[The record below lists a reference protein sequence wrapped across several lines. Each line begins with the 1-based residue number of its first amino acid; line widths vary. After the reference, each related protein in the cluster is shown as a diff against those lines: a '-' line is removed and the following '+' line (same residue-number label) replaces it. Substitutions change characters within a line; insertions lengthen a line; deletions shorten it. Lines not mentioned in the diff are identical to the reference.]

1 MATDRISSTPPEH
14 GDNTTPN
21 LYFDIATGKVVDN
34 TPKKIHDGPSHF
46 DLSTGQTIYNEN
58 PLNIDAENTK
68 FRNDYVVLEDK
79 MMAEGISVPDYET
92 LKTHG
97 EGIYAEEFSFGSKL
111 ANAGERLTKG
121 AYYGVVS
128 AVSGWD
134 LEDTFN
140 LVKGDINHAYGSELS
155 RWADRKNQELQ
166 QDTEIPIFGGEEA
179 GFRWD
184 MTGLSNFIGNSGTT
198 IGIFAE
204 GAVESLLLG
213 AITGGAG
220 GAASVAKNAK
230 LLKDLSKLGRLKA
243 TLKSSNFLQSVSKQ
257 SAFFAFKGLQES
269 QINAY
274 ETYNQIFEK
283 YRNDPGYTE
292 EQAQKLASI
301 GAVDSFQKEA
311 IAMMALNS
319 LQAMTLYKN
328 PITGNSVG
336 YLEKLVKNQVG
347 KAALAQG
354 ANMAFEGG
362 EEYLQAIT
370 SMMGRDKAD
379 QVAGKLYFDKDRTTD
394 YFSSGEAITA
404 GLTGVFS
411 APLLAGIHKATL
423 GQIGKQHRKAA
434 EQQYY
439 QAKMEMVGRRG
450 ELITEITQAEKS
462 GDKEKA
468 QALKKKMSTQ
478 TTLDSLYLDSLNDD
492 DFNYDTHIK
501 TLENTLNAVNSNNK
515 ENLKG
520 TTITEDDYDHIKST
534 FPEMITQAKAVKNL
548 WEESVKKEDK
558 DSVYNIV
565 HSKLALEDNKKEK
578 TLASNE
584 LLTIQNSIEKFTPTT
599 KELVNLE
606 AEEQAIKENITQV
619 QEAKNNT
626 TEQGEF
632 GALNDALTT
641 LSEKLSENQKE
652 QKDIRDS
659 LTPEEI
665 KKQEQTN
672 TKAYARDLAEAHA
685 KVQKLELVEDKIQKN
700 IDTWRDPSF
709 IEKHRIDRLQKVAE
723 DKRSNAKAK
732 EEVIQKIKAEQAV
745 KGDKKSKFSD
755 LFKKKVVE
763 AEQKVA
769 VEKKDEILIKEK
781 VEERE
786 VLKKEQVEAT
796 PGLSEAIDN
805 AAATFKEVGE
815 VGSLSQEELE
825 AVRANTEVFNQMFNK
840 STEVD
845 YDYSPASFIREADV
859 QVQLAVKK
867 IYDMFEKELGH
878 KPSFR
883 EIIEK
888 IIEFKG
894 KEEAERLFN
903 FYSKGW
909 ELNRYAE
916 TDFGKVYDSLFS
928 SLASAIEESILLSNS
943 YLSLD
948 ENPAVN
954 EQPVVKVIE
963 GFDEN
968 GTPKVE
974 KIRPSVIVSNGL
986 FGAFKHQKGEMIL
999 TERGDLTI
1007 VDYEGPNELT
1017 EYDIT
1022 DPSQVDNSLSL
1033 LPNSLLP
1040 GTKLTLELAPED
1052 TLITIYDADGIK
1064 KGVRPFNVWA
1074 EGKDRNSN
1082 EVIAKTPVLA
1092 KTEDGRNAFYLQD
1105 NTWFAPA
1112 NISLKGTEKQT
1123 ELIRV
1128 AKENNMAVRKSAM
1141 KGSLGIE
1148 ISSKEG
1154 GVFVTEENH
1163 KPISEVTTQS
1173 TLSVYKKTGFT
1184 GLPDGAIVRE
1194 RENLIVGKVYELRVG
1209 VKPNEYVAFSVNN
1222 ERVSEERL
1230 NTLSKIA
1237 EAFADREN
1245 PESLKLRD
1253 KILAATNKQFDIH
1266 NASDVRKYFSMF
1278 IPVYD
1283 KMGFD
1288 NAKAFALHINTNS
1301 AIKKGHGAVYID
1313 ANGSAIYFAIK
1324 GETYQGQVS
1333 SQYLNSK
1340 TFAEEKT
1347 KSPKSIET
1355 RLNILRNILKGNKQ
1369 VFLPRFV
1376 NGEMLEKNPPVFDIS
1391 LEGEVISKGT
1401 YIEEMKTVHT
1411 TDVKAFNVNGTD
1423 VTLIQPSIAFKVT
1436 GANIKVESLP
1446 QAQEIMTPEAVALFE
1461 SNPKLAKEG
1470 VTADI
1475 ETQKADIER
1484 RRQEELDEANERFS
1498 GIKPNETTGIGRENI
1513 TMVGEVVS
1521 EGSKIIKDFI
1531 HTPEG
1536 YESGEV
1542 EVVVSQRVSPIYEDG
1557 KLVRAGEVTVM
1568 LFSSREEGQR
1578 YVNENPVKIN
1588 PKRIERINAKYD
1600 AELKALEQQI
1610 GELVA
1615 KRVLQDEK
1623 VNTPQVNIE
1632 EVVTQ
1637 AEEIIQA
1644 YDKIDDENNS
1654 IKTDRLKGISI
1665 KQEKQIVD
1673 FLVNRIVNAIEAK
1686 YKYSVNRDVV
1696 VKEASNSLATYI
1708 DPFIESTYAV
1718 LENLNNIQDKTEKVL
1733 KVIAD
1738 FQKVVDSAK
1747 IVKYNNTY
1755 FENKALAKIEKET
1768 GIIET
1773 TEEDGDGITENNYSK
1788 SKLEESVFNK
1798 ASYKFKRFIRGI
1810 EQLDR
1815 NGNVVKGAFG
1825 IPLYEDFSK
1834 VWRVLEDTLTK
1845 PSPVT
1850 SDFDVMI
1857 ARLREN
1863 SVAHPFLTTLA
1874 NKLQTSPVDIQKQFQ
1889 FLFVKQYANFI
1900 QAKVSK
1906 NKSIVVNGK
1915 TIPGIGY
1922 TVHIFELGATE
1933 SAKKLQDIWANN
1945 LTNYSSLVF
1954 NGNQINVNKAA
1965 EILKEFET
1973 MNSATVTNETLIKW
1987 LGEFGMHISPEVIET
2002 IRKDGL
2008 PSYMTNGKK
2017 VTVPFVDMFHVS
2029 PNTNGIFGLL
2039 AYYTKNIVANPTEE
2053 TILNLGTN
2061 SPFTLISGVLK
2072 GLSSL
2077 QAKYSK
2083 EVSSSSHR
2091 DGGKTMYQVSES
2103 TMASDI
2109 TDRLNQ
2115 DDPTYRQQYF
2125 KTGFAKNSIM
2135 LKMLDKYPMLRQ
2147 KFGLSYIANTAIKD
2161 AFSKFTNSKATIT
2174 DLYETDYEV
2183 LKVNALLNDMG
2194 EKFSNTEFNKE
2205 HNILDVET
2213 TIGQYFFPTPSDKT
2227 QMPTLKSV
2235 VFKLQGKNFKGDKL
2249 NDNLLDLLFDQLVLP
2264 ELNRMYDH
2272 EANEFKP
2279 QTKGYNEGVYMF
2291 HTLPF
2296 INDMTYT
2303 EDGVKMFISDYIQ
2316 RDSEKYSLDSI
2327 LLKFKESIKT
2337 ELQDMMSTLTNETM
2351 ATWEELGVITN
2362 DDNTTLLDSKT
2373 LKTFVPID
2381 MEMNRLLAYN
2391 YVFNNMIAVNNIEM
2405 LYTGDPAFYYN
2416 QKLTV
2421 DEARL
2426 AGKSFPELLE
2436 DASTNFGKRLASLIA
2451 PGGKRADSDKIDP
2464 NTGQKP
2470 KYLRLHMEDV
2480 VSISNNL
2487 EIIAEGR
2494 YPGNTEIQNLIARYR
2509 EATEDSVRASLI
2521 KSMKNDF
2528 PLIAGY
2534 ASIEGTDA
2542 QEYTTIQ
2549 EHLDSMFQKGRIEEA
2564 DYNKYVAKAKS
2575 QLENGVTESNRFAS
2589 KDLDLIMQPEKP
2601 VHTGLEFD
2609 ETLGLLIP
2617 VYVKSSSFPLIPQ
2630 VVQNTELDK
2639 LRLLLEDIS
2648 KKKGMN
2654 IRASYQTANKVG
2666 AVNKPLSVF
2675 DKNGKFVAP
2684 TSETLLDNAVTEMSY
2699 TNLRNQQDI
2708 PTKFVKKAETKVSLM
2723 TQAYKILMGNGIS
2736 QITEKDAFTVDG
2748 VNYSGVELTQ
2758 EFDKVF
2764 TDLLNSN
2771 HEKLLKDLGLGAEYT
2786 PASME
2791 RFMKNVQD
2799 LLIKEARTRGL
2810 SQDSENA
2817 LKIYPIVSTDADG
2830 KQVVLDYNFEMP
2842 LWASPDGNKYES
2854 LLNSIINSRL
2864 INLKLPGTSLVAG
2877 SELGWRVSD
2886 DLSEVTRPNDIIYT
2900 SNYKG
2905 GELEAAKFN
2914 EDGTVAFMQVYMPSR
2929 FIDNS
2934 GKLIDL
2940 TSDTYSETVGNKR
2953 MLKEGM
2959 IDKELLSFFSAR
2971 IPTSSHVSLSNI
2983 EVVGFLP
2990 NMQGDLLIVP
3000 KNLTTQK
3007 GLDFDIDKEN
3017 LYFINQFVGFD
3028 GKVSQVGSKAYEH
3041 ERQIAIEELEEIRKS
3056 VAITSTLQELEEE
3069 SEALEEMGFED
3080 FAEVVKKKERIR
3092 AKIAKNPDAY
3102 VYTLEDLKDAKEY
3115 RSIFKDR
3122 EKKLLENRIVKI
3134 HKAVVSS
3141 NHPKILDIMSG
3152 TISMDFAEGQ
3162 KELLSAKESSK
3173 YFTHLDPNYQRR
3185 KMQAGAVGKMGIGV
3199 YSKYV
3204 TLVSLLQQNTN
3215 DIRLTKT
3222 VDKIRVN
3229 KSYTIGNLTSD
3240 GDLRRTETLSP
3251 KGVKESLWDS
3261 VKRDISTVFGERQN
3275 TATDNEK
3282 AQIMGALNITE
3293 DTIGVDAILAALGF
3307 DQDIHEAINENG
3319 ESKIVQVSIGY
3330 ALLSQPIIREYV
3342 KQLNNQKAIV
3352 KGFVGNKEKIALDTT
3367 ILKFR
3372 TEIPKDFTEDK
3383 DKYRKTL
3390 TGEELLSQI
3399 KNPTPLT
3406 QRLVLDLFLELK
3418 KDADA
3423 VREVQ
3428 SIIDINNGV
3437 GKTHIETLEKF
3448 NKVPAIFKSSIK
3460 GAGKLLGDHIDTL
3473 KNEVST
3479 SQRAELLEEGYR
3491 EFGNIL
3497 LKPTTIAGTM
3507 VVNSLQAGK
3516 NIWGRFFPQES
3527 LEGVYKEIL
3536 KIIDKEDS
3544 TPEKLAELKQE
3555 IFDEFKK
3562 YAFSAAKSNLIG
3574 NNPEATRFR
3583 LFKDIPGVNQSLPS
3597 YILQLKQGVFADLVS
3612 ANPILSRLE
3621 FVINNEENAV
3631 SVMKFNVNETSTFDE
3646 ETLYEALIEL
3656 YNTNEELTGHDFNGV
3671 PYNTR
3676 ELALD
3681 MVRYHYSS
3689 GGAQEAVQY
3698 GKYIPISMLQH
3709 LGATKYM
3716 RGSWTSNIINPNL
3729 GVTNIQ
3735 AMSENFV
3742 EQFLRHK
3749 VDRVK
3754 SVKLK
3759 ELTKIVYAGG
3769 TKNIDDIISVT
3780 LPKDSELRGTRYI
3793 KIRNPQG
3800 VNKNILLKYNE
3811 DDGKYYRIQTLG
3823 TPLMSEYS
3831 LKNPNPSSLLSHNFN
3846 TVPNTTNEGV
3856 SPIETPLSEK
3866 FEIGNGSLKGTLK
3879 NVSNSIEV
3887 DEATKKLAGFL
3898 SNIVKEETIAVNHS
3912 LSDEGR
3918 ASRTTGNV
3926 ELGPNTGKS
3935 SNGIAK
3941 TIVHEALHTVT
3952 SRYLEPYI
3960 EILPDR
3966 SVRINTKSEF
3976 VNLSKE
3982 QQNNITKLIS
3992 LHSELRKLVG
4002 QEGLKTIT
4010 KKMEDKSPL
4019 TPFERDFGYA
4029 AYSIYEMIPMAF
4041 ETGFITEASSF
4052 NTTKAEGDIIS
4063 RIKEAIYK
4071 LLNDLASSLGIDSS
4085 KMSYDVFESAM
4096 AIIQDANIQEI
4107 SKMEQ
4112 YRESNDAMV
4121 SILGA
4126 AVSEKIEDNQVE
4138 KEEISSIISNLL
4150 NNQED
4155 SEC

>member
-1 MATDRISSTPPEH
+1 MAKDRISSTPPEH
-14 GDNTTPN
+14 GDNTTPKI
-21 LYFDIATGKVVDN
+21 YFDTATGKVVDN
-34 TPKKIHDGPSHF
+34 TPSKKTDGPVFF
-46 DLSTGQTIYNEN
+46 DLSSGRPLYDEN

-68 FRNDYVVLEDK
+68 YRNDLRILEDK
-79 MMAEGISVPDYET
+79 MMAEGIPVPDYET

-97 EGIYAEEFSFGSKL
+97 EGIYAEEFSVGSKL

-128 AVSGWD
+128 AMSGWD

-140 LVKGDINHAYGSELS
+140 LVKGDINEAYGSELS

-166 QDTEIPIFGGEEA
+166 QDTEIPVFGGEEA

-204 GAVESLLLG
+204 GAVEALLLG
-213 AITGGAG
+213 AITEGVG
-220 GAASVAKNAK
+220 GAASIAKNAK

-243 TLKSSNFLQSVSKQ
+243 TLKSSNFLKSVSKQ

-283 YRNDPGYTE
+283 YKNDPGYTE

-450 ELITEITQAEKS
+450 ELITEITEAEKS
-462 GDKEKA
+462 GDKERA
-468 QALKKKMSTQ
+468 QSLRKKMSTQ

-501 TLENTLNAVNSNNK
+501 TLENTLNAVNNNNK

-534 FPEMITQAKAVKNL
+534 FPEMITQAKEVKNL

-584 LLTIQNSIEKFTPTT
+584 LLTIQNSIDKFTPTT

-632 GALNDALTT
+632 GALNDALTS

-665 KKQEQTN
+665 KKQEQAN

-685 KVQKLELVEDKIQKN
+685 KVQKLGLVEDKIQKN

-723 DKRSNAKAK
+723 DKSSNAKAK

-745 KGDKKSKFSD
+745 KGDKKSKLSS

-763 AEQKVA
+763 VEQKVA
-769 VEKKDEILIKEK
+769 IEKKDEILIKEK

-786 VLKKEQVEAT
+786 ILKKEQIEVT

-805 AAATFKEVGE
+805 ASTTFKEVSE

-825 AVRANTEVFNQMFNK
+825 AARANTEVFNQMFNK

-883 EIIEK
+883 EIVEK

-909 ELNRYAE
+909 ELNKYAE

-999 TERGDLTI
+999 TEKGDLTI

-1064 KGVRPFNVWA
+1064 KGVRPFNIWA
-1074 EGKDRNSN
+1074 EGRDKNSE

-1112 NISLKGTEKQT
+1112 NISLKGTEKQA

-1194 RENLIVGKVYELRVG
+1194 RENLIIGKVYELRVG

-1237 EAFADREN
+1237 EAFADKEN
-1245 PESLKLRD
+1245 LESLKLRD
-1253 KILAATNKQFDIH
+1253 KILTATDKQFDIH

-1313 ANGSAIYFAIK
+1313 ANGSAIYFAVK

-1401 YIEEMKTVHT
+1401 YTEEMKTVHT

-1446 QAQEIMTPEAVALFE
+1446 QAQEIMTPEA
-1461 SNPKLAKEG
+1461 
-1470 VTADI
+1470 
-1475 ETQKADIER
+1475 
-1484 RRQEELDEANERFS
+1484 
-1498 GIKPNETTGIGRENI
+1498 I
-1513 TMVGEVVS
+1513 T
-1521 EGSKIIKDFI
+1521 
-1531 HTPEG
+1531 
-1536 YESGEV
+1536 
-1542 EVVVSQRVSPIYEDG
+1542 
-1557 KLVRAGEVTVM
+1557 
-1568 LFSSREEGQR
+1568 
-1578 YVNENPVKIN
+1578 
-1588 PKRIERINAKYD
+1588 
-1600 AELKALEQQI
+1600 
-1610 GELVA
+1610 
-1615 KRVLQDEK
+1615 EK
-1623 VNTPQVNIE
+1623 VNTPQVNTE
-1632 EVVTQ
+1632 EIITQ

-1654 IKTDRLKGISI
+1654 IKTDRLKGVSI

-1718 LENLNNIQDKTEKVL
+1718 LENLNNIQDKTEKIL

-1738 FQKVVDSAK
+1738 FQKVVNSAK

-1773 TEEDGDGITENNYSK
+1773 TEEGGDGITENNYSK

-1874 NKLQTSPVDIQKQFQ
+1874 NKLQTAPVDIQKQFQ

-1906 NKSIVVNGK
+1906 NKDIIVKGE

-1922 TVHIFELGATE
+1922 TVKIFELGATE

-1987 LGEFGMHISPEVIET
+1987 LGEFGIHISPEVIET
-2002 IRKDGL
+2002 IRKKGL
-2008 PSYMTNGKK
+2008 PSYMSNGKK
-2017 VTVPFVDMFHVS
+2017 VKVPFVDMFHVS

-2174 DLYETDYEV
+2174 DLSETDYES

-2227 QMPTLKSV
+2227 QMPVLKSV

-2279 QTKGYNEGVYMF
+2279 QIKGYNEGVYMF

-2296 INDMTYT
+2296 LNDMTYT

-2316 RDSEKYSLDSI
+2316 RDSEKYPLDSI

-2337 ELQDMMSTLTNETM
+2337 ELQDMMSTLTNETV
-2351 ATWEELGVITN
+2351 ATWEDLGVITN
-2362 DDNTTLLDSKT
+2362 DANTTLLDSKT
-2373 LKTFVPID
+2373 LKTFIPID

-2391 YVFNNMIAVNNIEM
+2391 YVFNNMIAINNIEM

-2426 AGKSFPELLE
+2426 AGKSFSELSE
-2436 DASTNFGKRLASLIA
+2436 DASTNFGKRLASQIA

-2494 YPGNTEIQNLIARYR
+2494 YPGNTEIQNIIARYR

-2521 KSMKNDF
+2521 KLMKNDF

-2564 DYNKYVAKAKS
+2564 DYKRYIAKAKS
-2575 QLENGVTESNRFAS
+2575 QLENGVTENNRFAS
-2589 KDLDLIMQPEKP
+2589 NELDLIMQPEKP

-2609 ETLGLLIP
+2609 ETLGLLTP

-2630 VVQNTELDK
+2630 VVQNTELDR
-2639 LRLLLEDIS
+2639 LRLLLEDLS
-2648 KKKGMN
+2648 RKKGMN

-2666 AVNKPLSVF
+2666 AVSKPLTVF

-2748 VNYSGVELTQ
+2748 VNYSGVELAQ
-2758 EFDKVF
+2758 EFDRSF

-2771 HEKLLKDLGLGAEYT
+2771 HEKLLKDLGLGSEYT

-2830 KQVVLDYNFEMP
+2830 RQVVLDYNFEMP

-2940 TSDTYSETVGNKR
+2940 TSDIYSETVGNKR

-3041 ERQIAIEELEEIRKS
+3041 ERQVAIEELEEIRKS

-3215 DIRLTKT
+3215 DIRLTKKI
-3222 VDKIRVN
+3222 DKRRVN

-3240 GDLRRTETLSP
+3240 GDLRRIETLSP
-3251 KGVKESLWDS
+3251 KGVKESLWNS

-3282 AQIMGALNITE
+3282 AQIMGALNVTE

-3307 DQDIHEAINENG
+3307 DQDVHEAIDEKG
-3319 ESKIVQVSIGY
+3319 ESKVVQVSIGY
-3330 ALLSQPIIREYV
+3330 ALLSQPIVREYV

-3352 KGFVGNKEKIALDTT
+3352 KGFVVNKEEIALGTT
-3367 ILKFR
+3367 IAKFQ

-3406 QRLVLDLFLELK
+3406 QRLVLDLFLDLK

-3479 SQRAELLEEGYR
+3479 SQRAELLEEGYK
-3491 EFGNIL
+3491 EFGDIL

-3516 NIWGRFFPQES
+3516 NVWGRFFPQES

-3656 YNTNEELTGHDFNGV
+3656 YNTNEELAGHDFNGV

-3716 RGSWTSNIINPNL
+3716 RGAWTSNIINPNL

-3759 ELTKIVYAGG
+3759 ELAKIVYAGG
-3769 TKNIDDIISVT
+3769 IKSTDAITIVT

-3800 VNKNILLKYNE
+3800 VNKNILLKLNK
-3811 DDGKYYRIQTLG
+3811 DDGRYYRIQTLG
-3823 TPLMSEYS
+3823 TPLMAEYS
-3831 LKNPNPSSLLSHNFN
+3831 LKNSNPSSLLSHNFN
-3846 TVPNTTNEGV
+3846 AVPNTTNEGV
-3856 SPIETPLSEK
+3856 SPIETPLREK
-3866 FEIGNGSLKGTLK
+3866 FEIDNGSLKGTLK